1 MIDFE
6 TKVRQH
12 VRHLAVNDT
21 GIVPTPGQGRTALRH
36 RILSELGRAD
46 LSMARLGEAHL
57 DALAILS
64 EGGREPLEG
73 VLYGV
78 WASDGPKSRLTAE
91 RADGYWRVSGVK
103 PYCSGA
109 PFATA
114 ALVTAQSQL
123 GVLLFEVELTTRGI
137 RIERSEG
144 SNPAMADTLTCP
156 VSFDGVMLSESSVI
170 GAPNWYLN
178 RPGVWHG
185 AIGAAACWAGGA
197 KSLVDAARKLNRRD
211 PHSRAQ
217 LGALEAT
224 SWNMTS
230 ILDRAG
236 REIDADPADKSGVAR
251 RRALMVRH
259 LIERNCTDVLDRFGR
274 ATGPQLLAFDE
285 QVARQHSAL
294 SNTLRQ
300 CHGGRDLEALPH

>member
-6 TKVRQH
+6 TKIRQQ

-21 GIVPTPGQGRTALRH
+21 GMVPAPGQGRTPMRH

-57 DALAILS
+57 DALAILL

-78 WASDGPKSRLTAE
+78 WASDGPQSRLSAD
-91 RADGYWRVSGVK
+91 RADGYWRVSGIK
-103 PYCSGA
+103 QFCSGA

-114 ALVTAQSQL
+114 ALVTAHSDRGL
-123 GVLLFEVELTTRGI
+123 LLFEVQLNTRGI
-137 RIERSEG
+137 RVERSNW
-144 SNPAMADTLTCP
+144 SNPALADTMTCP
-156 VSFDGVMLSESSVI
+156 VSFDGVMLSDSSMI
-170 GAPNWYLN
+170 GAPGWYLD
-178 RPGVWHG
+178 RPGFWHG
-185 AIGAAACWAGGA
+185 AIGPAACWAGGA
-197 KSLVDAARKLNRRD
+197 KSLVDAARRLDRRD

-217 LGALEAT
+217 LGALEAS

-236 REIDADPADKSGVAR
+236 REIDADRADKSGVAR

-285 QVARQHSAL
+285 QVARQHAAL
-294 SNTLRQ
+294 SLYIRQ
-300 CHGGRDLEALPH
+300 CHGELDLETIPA

>member
-1 MIDFE
+1 MIDLE
-6 TKVRQH
+6 TKVRQQ
-12 VRHLAVNDT
+12 VRHMAANDT
-21 GIVPTPGQGRTALRH
+21 GMVPAPGQGRTAMRH

-57 DALAILS
+57 DALAILF
-64 EGGREPLEG
+64 EGGREPLDG

-78 WASDGPKSRLTAE
+78 WASDGPQSRLTAE

-103 PYCSGA
+103 QYCSGA

-114 ALVTAQSQL
+114 ALVTAHSDQ
-123 GVLLFEVELTTRGI
+123 GVLLFEVQLSTRGI
-137 RIERSEG
+137 RIERSNWT
-144 SNPAMADTLTCP
+144 NPAMADTMTSP

-170 GAPNWYLN
+170 GAPDWYLT
-178 RPGVWHG
+178 RPGFWHG
-185 AIGAAACWAGGA
+185 AIGPAACWAGGA
-197 KSLVDAARKLNRRD
+197 KSLVDAARRLNRRD

-224 SWNMTS
+224 SWSMTS

-236 REIDADPADKSGVAR
+236 REIDADPSDRSGVAR

-285 QVARQHSAL
+285 HVARQHSAL
-294 SNTLRQ
+294 SIYIRQ
-300 CHGGRDLEALPH
+300 CHGERDLEAIPA